1 MKKKFFKI
9 VPIIFIISILLII
22 TYSFA
27 KAMDYD
33 WKKGTSWNDK
43 TLSVESNYQLL
54 SQSNG
59 SISKIASFGPT
70 DGKMDGS
77 TIAGN
82 YLLFAQYNSNNSYT
96 TIKVVDRRNWNIV
109 YTKKNENFGKVNNM
123 TFNPKTN
130 VTATDKEDKDL
141 TSKIEITENTVNTS
155 KAGTYKV
162 PVWVLLNTLEDISKG
177 SFMNDVTE
185 VRPLHPAKA

>member
-27 KAMDYD
+27 KATDYD

-59 SISKIASFGPT
+59 SITHVANFNPA

-77 TIAGN
+77 TVAGN
-82 YLLFAQYNSNNSYT
+82 YLIFAQYNSKNPYT
-96 TIKVVDRRNWNIV
+96 TIKVVDRRTGEIV
-109 YTKKNENFGKVNNM
+109 YTKKDENFGKVNNI
-123 TFNPKTN
+123 TFNPNTNKIIISDGSRGLQPTEIPFDITNGTLGHSENKT
-130 VTATDKEDKDL
+130 T
-141 TSKIEITENTVNTS
+141 
-155 KAGTYKV
+155 G
-162 PVWVLLNTLEDISKG
+162 PRLNGE
-177 SFMNDVTE
+177 
-185 VRPLHPAKA
+185 R